1 MGCLL
6 VHDLRINLPVGT
18 GGSHVPQLPEVVR
31 VLLAHLGPVSYTH
44 LDVYKRQKQLRV
56 WLSPEKYDALKEKA
70 HTEGTSIYALV
81 NRWVDAYLQET
92 PEA

>member
-1 MGCLL
+1 MPDEEKSKYSTQKKYL
-6 VHDLRINLPVGT
+6 
-18 GGSHVPQLPEVVR
+18 S
-31 VLLAHLGPVSYTH
+31 S
-44 LDVYKRQKQLRV
+44 QKQLRV

-81 NRWVDAYLQET
+81 NHWVDDYLQET

>member
-1 MGCLL
+1 MPDEEKSKYSTQKKYL
-6 VHDLRINLPVGT
+6 
-18 GGSHVPQLPEVVR
+18 S
-31 VLLAHLGPVSYTH
+31 S
-44 LDVYKRQKQLRV
+44 QKQLRV

-81 NRWVDAYLQET
+81 NRWVDEYLQET

>member
-1 MGCLL
+1 MADEIKNNYSTQKKYL
-6 VHDLRINLPVGT
+6 
-18 GGSHVPQLPEVVR
+18 S
-31 VLLAHLGPVSYTH
+31 S
-44 LDVYKRQKQLRV
+44 QKQLRV
-56 WLSPEKYDALKEKA
+56 WLSPEMYDALIEKA